1 MLFFYKFSSRMEIV
15 VLLILFRQHF
25 FFYFILG
32 TMVPSVVWSLYYE
45 AENDDME
52 EGIPA
57 LIASAKQW
65 RLFKRSFD
73 IFSCRSSHHV
83 KNRFHFPIFTLHKCS
98 HLHFCFKHI
107 HTTTTYLV
115 HSMKYWEW
123 AAHMFLYCCFL
134 LASNNSQLKE
144 ICNMISDRS
153 MQKND
158 RRVKDFFF
166 W

>member
-1 MLFFYKFSSRMEIV
+1 MNVVIWQKKTYLLYLVLFDHCTTKLKM
-15 VLLILFRQHF
+15 
-25 FFYFILG
+25 
-32 TMVPSVVWSLYYE
+32 M
-45 AENDDME
+45 ME

-166 W
+166 GNRLLLCTTNS